1 MPAELMYGAQFA
13 KSFVNNYLKS
23 DIPNRLIRYRNGW
36 NLSDAELPNPLE
48 YLTYEPLVL
57 DSWPTIIT
65 VAISTKSFS
74 RNDYSPSYDP
84 MYKVTYV
91 MRTYIWVKTEGSM
104 ETTDMR
110 DRLTTVVRSALL
122 DYPCLRREGE
132 ANDAVIDEGTFAEE
146 FSDLTLL
153 KGDRVLA
160 GAFLSYELS
169 IDETIARELIAP
181 EVLEYGLTLG
191 TNQLGAQITNFSNAA
206 SVSILPPA

>member
-1 MPAELMYGAQFA
+1 
-13 KSFVNNYLKS
+13 
-23 DIPNRLIRYRNGW
+23 
-36 NLSDAELPNPLE
+36 
-48 YLTYEPLVL
+48 
-57 DSWPTIIT
+57 
-65 VAISTKSFS
+65 
-74 RNDYSPSYDP
+74 

-91 MRTYIWVKTEGSM
+91 MRTYIWVRTEGSM

-206 SVSILPPA
+206 SVSISASA